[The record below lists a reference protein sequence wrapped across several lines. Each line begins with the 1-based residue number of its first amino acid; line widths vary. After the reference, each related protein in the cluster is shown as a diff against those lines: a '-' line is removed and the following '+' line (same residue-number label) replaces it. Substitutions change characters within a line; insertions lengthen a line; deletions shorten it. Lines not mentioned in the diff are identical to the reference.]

1 MMRDDHRDPRNVPAE
16 QAPDAASAAP
26 AAGSDAASDAE
37 RKRTILT
44 WFCAI
49 AVLPLALYAI
59 DDLAGGRLAE
69 GAAEAVIVLVFVAV
83 LVWLRRG
90 GSPILA
96 GRWVV
101 GTGLAVLTWEMA
113 IGGGHGFAML
123 WFFAF
128 PLVAFFILGAREG
141 LAVVALSIAVVVFL
155 AMLWPQSRV
164 HYAATGLRLVVT
176 YTVVSA
182 LAWTLE
188 SSRHR
193 YDLELRREKAELRD
207 ALDQIRTLRSMLPI
221 CAWCKKIRDD
231 EGYWSELES
240 YFTHHSDVRFTHG
253 ICPACLES
261 MRNEARDTLED
272 HPGQT

>member
-1 MMRDDHRDPRNVPAE
+1 MRDDHGHPRHPPAD
-16 QAPDAASAAP
+16 QAPDAASATP
-26 AAGSDAASDAE
+26 AAGSDAASDTA

-44 WFCAI
+44 WFCTI

-59 DDLAGGRLAE
+59 DDFAGGRLGEAI
-69 GAAEAVIVLVFVAV
+69 AEAVIVLVFVVV
-83 LVWLRRG
+83 LAWLRSG

-101 GTGLAVLTWEMA
+101 GTGLAVLTWETA
-113 IGGGHGFAML
+113 IGGGQGFAML

-141 LAVVALSIAVVVFL
+141 LAVVVLSILVVVFL
-155 AMLWPQSRV
+155 ALLWPPSRV
-164 HYAATGLRLVVT
+164 HYAATGLRMVVT

-182 LAWTLE
+182 LAWMLE

-253 ICPACLES
+253 ICPTCLES
-261 MRNEARDTLED
+261 MRDEARDTLD
-272 HPGQT
+272 DDPGQT